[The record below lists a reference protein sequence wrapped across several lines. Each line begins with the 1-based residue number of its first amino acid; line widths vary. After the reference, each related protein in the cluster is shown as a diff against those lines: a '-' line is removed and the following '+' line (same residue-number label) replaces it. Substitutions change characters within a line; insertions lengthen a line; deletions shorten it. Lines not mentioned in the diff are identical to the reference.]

1 MKRKTIEVE
10 MVRDRVNDLLSN
22 PNLMMEEKMGI
33 ITMIEYILHETN
45 NYKGFMYLEL
55 NNGEA
60 PKLGSD
66 EWVNRKYF

>member
-1 MKRKTIEVE
+1 MIRKTINVDL
-10 MVRDRVNDLLSN
+10 VRGKVNDLLSN
-22 PNLMMEEKMGI
+22 SNILMEEKLGI
-33 ITMIEYILHETN
+33 ITMIEYVLHETG

-60 PKLGSD
+60 PRLGSD